1 MSPITENNIIAGNYY
16 DKYASNNPIARHL
29 MDGFFASF
37 DQLLGMTPDLSVH
50 EIGCGEGHLSAR
62 IAATG
67 RRVHSTDFSPAVIHS
82 AKQQNDLPNVTYE
95 AISVYELTAD
105 RHRAPII
112 VCCEVLEHLEEPEKA
127 LEVIAQ
133 LAQGH
138 LIFSVPREPI
148 WRLLNMAR
156 GAYWSDLGNT
166 PGHLQNWSTTAFRR
180 MISQYFDIVELKKP
194 LPWTMVLC
202 KTRKA

>member
-1 MSPITENNIIAGNYY
+1 MSHISEDNIIAGNYY
-16 DKYASNNPIARHL
+16 DKYASNNPIARYL

-37 DQLLGMTPDLSVH
+37 DQLLAMTPDRNVH

-67 RRVHSTDFSPAVIHS
+67 RNVHSTDFSTAVIAS
-82 AKQQNDLPNVTYE
+82 AKQLNNIPNVSFE
-95 AISVYELTAD
+95 ATSVYELTAD
-105 RHRAPII
+105 KHSAPII

-127 LEVIAQ
+127 LEIISQ

-148 WRLLNMAR
+148 WRVLNMAR
-156 GAYWSDLGNT
+156 GKYWSDLGNT
-166 PGHLQNWSTTAFRR
+166 PGHLQNWSSTSFRT
-180 MISQYFDIVELKKP
+180 MISRYFDIVELRKP

-202 KTRKA
+202 KTRQS

>member
-1 MSPITENNIIAGNYY
+1 MSHISENDIIAGNYY
-16 DKYASNNPIARHL
+16 DKYASNNPIARRL

-37 DQLLGMTPDLSVH
+37 DQLLSMTPDLNVH

-67 RRVHSTDFSPAVIHS
+67 RTVHSTDFSTAVIQS
-82 AKQQNDLPNVTYE
+82 AKQLNDLPNVTYE
-95 AISVYELTAD
+95 ATSVYELTAEK
-105 RHRAPII
+105 HRAPII

-127 LEVIAQ
+127 LEVIAG
-133 LAQGH
+133 LAQGY

-148 WRLLNMAR
+148 WRMLNMVR
-156 GAYWSDLGNT
+156 GKYWPNLGNT
-166 PGHLQNWSTTAFRR
+166 PGHLQNWSTAAFRN
-180 MISQYFDIVELKKP
+180 MISKHFEIIELKKP

-202 KTRKA
+202 KIKKP